1 MIYFFLE
8 SSSTF
13 VNDIS
18 NYIEINK
25 IIYLSMIR
33 EKKHNKMS
41 CIEWDDSFKNDKVIF
56 EQSHKL
62 VHLWRDHNV
71 PKTNIF
77 VLLSKFNASVSILSY

>member
-13 VNDIS
+13 VDDIS

-56 EQSHKL
+56 EQSQLNDNVDATYFYFHK
-62 VHLWRDHNV
+62 N
-71 PKTNIF
+71 TT
-77 VLLSKFNASVSILSY
+77 